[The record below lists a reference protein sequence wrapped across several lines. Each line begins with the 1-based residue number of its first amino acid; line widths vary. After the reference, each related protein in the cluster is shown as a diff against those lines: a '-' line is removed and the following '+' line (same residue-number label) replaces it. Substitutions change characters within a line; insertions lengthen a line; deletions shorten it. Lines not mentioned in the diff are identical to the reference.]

1 MRVQPSINSCQA
13 FDQDVHAVAHWVWPG
28 RSSRP
33 GTALPQ
39 CGPSRYEGHV
49 AWRVWWSLGDQLFL
63 WNQFVSSWGQA
74 QLVSSCSCIPGVE
87 AEVEGRLPEGLSDG
101 SGLADGHRIW
111 REWDFTVWACRCKEY
126 GSGFQP
132 PGRWIRCG
140 HMRGVVLLS
149 LPWKA
154 RLQVTALGVFEFLI
168 FETLVTSCNP
178 SSPGVSSADTN
189 HIYAIL
195 CIFMHLFFFC
205 CGVIWSHHRGPI
217 FLSICEPHVT
227 TYRSNSKHHFFRHTY
242 MILYATV
249 HNMYT
254 ACIYIYNYIY
264 DIMNINIY
272 IYTDFSTAQH
282 GKKCPIG
289 NASHLR
295 PCPAAGCCATE
306 SGLPQPQAAPEG
318 SDRGLRAAWQ
328 RWIVPSL
335 DQAWEPWSCKWL
347 VIYNI
352 IVYNIIYIY
361 NYIYVH
367 T

>member
-39 CGPSRYEGHV
+39 RGPSRYEGHV
-49 AWRVWWSLGDQLFL
+49 AWRVWWSLGDSCGG
-63 WNQFVSSWGQA
+63 NQFVYVCLILGQA

-168 FETLVTSCNP
+168 FETLVTSCNLQAQGFHLP
-178 SSPGVSSADTN
+178 TQTISM
-189 HIYAIL
+189 HIYA
-195 CIFMHLFFFC
+195 FVLFLLR
-205 CGVIWSHHRGPI
+205 SHHRGPI

-227 TYRSNSKHHFFRHTY
+227 SYRSNSKHHFFRHTY
-242 MILYATV
+242 MILYDVICNRTQHV
-249 HNMYT
+249 HRMYT
-254 ACIYIYNYIY
+254 YIYVYIYTYIYIYIRIYICIYMYIY
-264 DIMNINIY
+264 R
-272 IYTDFSTAQH
+272 F
-282 GKKCPIG
+282 
-289 NASHLR
+289 
-295 PCPAAGCCATE
+295 
-306 SGLPQPQAAPEG
+306 
-318 SDRGLRAAWQ
+318 
-328 RWIVPSL
+328 
-335 DQAWEPWSCKWL
+335 
-347 VIYNI
+347 
-352 IVYNIIYIY
+352 
-361 NYIYVH
+361 
-367 T
+367 

>member
-39 CGPSRYEGHV
+39 RGPSRYEGHV
-49 AWRVWWSLGDQLFL
+49 AWRVWWSLGDSCGG
-63 WNQFVSSWGQA
+63 NQFVYVCLILGQA

-168 FETLVTSCNP
+168 FETLVISCNP
-178 SSPGVSSADTN
+178 PSQGFSSADTN
-189 HIYAIL
+189 HIYAYL
-195 CIFMHLFFFC
+195 CICSFFVAESSSGSDFFVNMWATRHVISFKLQTSFFQTHLYDL
-205 CGVIWSHHRGPI
+205 IWCYMQPYTT
-217 FLSICEPHVT
+217 CTPHV
-227 TYRSNSKHHFFRHTY
+227 Y
-242 MILYATV
+242 
-249 HNMYT
+249 
-254 ACIYIYNYIY
+254 IYIY
-264 DIMNINIY
+264 
-272 IYTDFSTAQH
+272 
-282 GKKCPIG
+282 
-289 NASHLR
+289 
-295 PCPAAGCCATE
+295 
-306 SGLPQPQAAPEG
+306 
-318 SDRGLRAAWQ
+318 
-328 RWIVPSL
+328 V
-335 DQAWEPWSCKWL
+335 
-347 VIYNI
+347 
-352 IVYNIIYIY
+352 
-361 NYIYVH
+361 YIYVYIQILAPRSMAKSAP
-367 T
+367 